1 MQKRPA
7 AQSRAAAP
15 TGSRSLGHLTPA
27 QREAVMHSAGPLL
40 IIAGAGTGK
49 TTVITERLAHLLTVG
64 GLRGDQVLAM
74 TFSNKATDEME
85 SRLDH
90 LMPLGYE
97 QPWINTFHAFG
108 ERVLRENSLAIG
120 ISPDFEVLSPAQQQM
135 LVRKNLFAFD
145 LDFYRPLG
153 NPSKF
158 VAALVRH
165 FSRAKDE
172 AVSPEKYLQW
182 AEKNLKRVESLEHKA
197 DSKVAAESDFDQ
209 AAAMEEARRQLEV
222 AKAFTTYQKLLHESG
237 RIDIADLIT
246 LTLELFRR
254 RPSVLAK
261 YRRQFKAILVDEFQD
276 TNFAQYQLIRELA
289 PSPTNKPDVQ
299 ESKGPNLTVVADD
312 DQAIY
317 RWRGASVANVLLF
330 QKHYPSAK
338 KIALVDNFRSTQN
351 ILDCAYTAIQFNNPN
366 RLELQLG
373 INKRL
378 TGARGAGPKPTHHH
392 AATRED
398 EVQFIVREMVQR
410 QQKGSAWSDMAVLV
424 RSNAAAEPVIAALAA
439 NQIPFQFMA
448 IKGLFAR
455 PEILDLMAFLRVV
468 ADFRDSISLYR
479 LLTTA
484 HFAIEPRDLVT
495 LLHFSR
501 RHNQSLYETIERSVE
516 LPALDE
522 VEQEGEAVH
531 APEQKEPSKTQPETP
546 QPLISGESQKKLR
559 QLVATLKKYLTLA
572 QEKSVGQL
580 IFAYVEDIKLLENL
594 LKHETAEN
602 TETILNINQ
611 FFRRLLQFE
620 RESLEKDVRAWIEHF
635 DLLVEA
641 GENPLPADVEATPDA
656 VKILTIHAAK
666 GLEFPIVFVFNLTEL
681 HFPSITRRDPI
692 ELPIELV
699 MGEQVLP
706 DLDDKQ
712 LHLAEERRLFYVA
725 CTRARDELILTSCVD
740 DGGARKRKPSRF
752 LAEAGVAALRP
763 GAPSTTIEIQREVAK
778 PSKVSSFKLPLPKRF
793 SYTQLT
799 VFDTCPLQYK
809 FAHMYKIPSLGSPT
823 FSYGKSMHEAMAAF
837 YRLVQADQ
845 PLPTKDKLLELLD
858 QYWLSEWYDSK
869 RHEQERKAAARE
881 ALSRYYDDNSATL
894 APAFWI
900 ERDYNLKIGP
910 HVLNGRVDRADTLPD
925 GTLEIID
932 YKTGSLKKESA
943 LKKNNQLAL
952 YALAAKKVFGRT
964 ASKLTWYFLDEGKKV
979 TTSRTDDELTKL
991 EADVQE
997 KIGEIIKSDFV
1008 PTPSFA
1014 CKFCDFKNICEAGQA
1029 SGFVS

>member
-1 MQKRPA
+1 MPQQTLVPA
-7 AQSRAAAP
+7 KKVGRAKGREAKL
-15 TGSRSLGHLTPA
+15 GRSLEHLTPA
-27 QREAVMHSAGPLL
+27 QREAVTHAAGPLL

-49 TTVITERLAHLLTVG
+49 TTVITERLAYLLTAG
-64 GLRGDQVLAM
+64 GLKGDEILAM

-108 ERVLRENSLAIG
+108 ERVLRENSLSIG

-135 LVRKNLFAFD
+135 LVRKNLFAFE

-153 NPSKF
+153 NPTKF

-182 AEKNLKRVESLEHKA
+182 AKKNLERVESHNHAAEGRE
-197 DSKVAAESDFDQ
+197 SKVDESTSKADFDQ
-209 AAAMEEARRQLEV
+209 AAAIEEARRQLEV

-237 RIDIADLIT
+237 QIDIADLIT
-246 LTLELFRR
+246 LTLDLFRR

-289 PSPTNKPDVQ
+289 PITVKQ
-299 ESKGPNLTVVADD
+299 QPNLTVVADD

-330 QKHYPSAK
+330 QKHYPDAK
-338 KIALVDNFRSTQN
+338 KIALVENFRSTQN

-378 TGARGAGPKPTHHH
+378 TGARGAGPKPIHHH

-398 EVQFIVREMVQR
+398 EVQFIVREMLER

-479 LLTTA
+479 LLITE
-484 HFAIEPRDLVT
+484 HFTIEPRDLVT
-495 LLHFSR
+495 LLHFAR
-501 RHNQSLYETIERSVE
+501 RQNQSLFETIESSVE
-516 LPALDE
+516 LPAREDVDPSE
-522 VEQEGEAVH
+522 SQEPAL
-531 APEQKEPSKTQPETP
+531 PEEKP

-559 QLVATLKKYLTLA
+559 HLVATLKKYLTLA

-580 IFAYVEDIKLLENL
+580 IFAYIEEIKLLENL
-594 LKHETAEN
+594 LKEETAQN

-620 RESLEKDVRAWIEHF
+620 RESPEKDVRAWIEHY
-635 DLLVEA
+635 DQLVEA

-692 ELPIELV
+692 ELPVELV

-725 CTRARDELILTSCVD
+725 CTRARDELIMTSCVD

-763 GAPSTTIEIQREVAK
+763 GAPSASIETKREAAK
-778 PSKVSSFKLPLPKRF
+778 PSQPLTFRLPLPKRF

-823 FSYGKSMHEAMAAF
+823 FSYGKSMHEALAAF

-845 PLPTKDKLLELLD
+845 PLPTKEKLLELLD
-858 QYWLSEWYDSK
+858 QYWLSEWYYSK

-881 ALSRYYDDNSATL
+881 ALTRYYDDNKATL

-910 HVLNGRVDRADTLPD
+910 HVLNGRVDRADVLPD

-932 YKTGSLKKESA
+932 YKTGSLKKESE

-979 TTSRTDDELTKL
+979 TTSRTEKELAQL
-991 EADVQE
+991 EGDVQE

-1029 SGFVS
+1029 SGFI